1 MPDPAKFLFQTRFEA
16 GARAAPPP
24 RNNFTAAEVEAARK
38 AGEQAG
44 HAAGKAKAMAEIEA
58 RAAATLDRIAAGMA
72 GTLEQIN
79 ARHDE
84 QTRET
89 LATTVEILR
98 RLFPTLATR
107 HEVAEIEALLAQC
120 VALMPDEPRLVV
132 RIPEDLDGQIRPRFE
147 RTIERTGFA
156 GQVSLIADP
165 ALSDGQSRIEWS
177 EGGVSRDTGRL
188 WAEVDAVIARYIDP
202 DSTADAT

>member
-1 MPDPAKFLFQTRFEA
+1 MTDHAKFLFQTRFEA
-16 GARAAPPP
+16 GMRPAPAP
-24 RNNFTAAEVEAARK
+24 RNNFTAAELEAARK

-44 HAAGKAKAMAEIEA
+44 HAAGRAKAMAEIEA
-58 RAAATLDRIAAGMA
+58 RAAASLDRLVAGMA

-98 RLFPTLATR
+98 KLFPTLANR
-107 HEVAEIEALLAQC
+107 HEAAEVEALLAEC
-120 VALMPDEPRLVV
+120 VALMPDEPRIVV
-132 RIPEDLDGQIRPRFE
+132 RVPEALDGQIRPRFE
-147 RTIERTGFA
+147 RTIQRTGFA
-156 GQVSLIADP
+156 GQVTLIADP

-177 EGGVSRDTGRL
+177 EGGVGRDTTRL
-188 WAEVDAVIARYIDP
+188 WAEIDTVIARFANPASGP
-202 DSTADAT
+202 DQG